1 MRDFAHHD
9 VQSINEA
16 IRLLVAYK
24 GKAILNAGGTDLLSV
39 LKGDIL
45 PDYPE
50 ALVNIKTIPDLDYIR
65 MDGDGVKIGAL
76 TRLCALCSS
85 PLLTPAYSVLT
96 EAAFSVAGPQIRN
109 VATLG
114 GNLCQDVRCW
124 YYRYPSGIG
133 GPIPCAR
140 KGKGACLAV
149 KGDNRYHAILNGKKC
164 FAVCPSDTAVA
175 LEALDARIIVSGP
188 DGDRAVSPADFFT
201 PLRNALGPS
210 ELVREIE
217 IPARTAVSQQR
228 FLKFTLRKPID
239 FAIVSVASVLTIEN
253 GVCIG
258 ARIVLGA
265 VAPGPL
271 RVPAA
276 EEVLVGRPISAE
288 LAQTAAKTALIGAR
302 PLGKNAYK
310 IQVAQTLVKRAILGE
325 SE

>member
-1 MRDFAHHD
+1 
-9 VQSINEA
+9 
-16 IRLLVAYK
+16 
-24 GKAILNAGGTDLLSV
+24 
-39 LKGDIL
+39 
-45 PDYPE
+45 
-50 ALVNIKTIPDLDYIR
+50 
-65 MDGDGVKIGAL
+65 
-76 TRLCALCSS
+76 
-85 PLLTPAYSVLT
+85 
-96 EAAFSVAGPQIRN
+96 

-124 YYRYPSGIG
+124 YYRYPRGIG

-175 LEALDARIIVSGP
+175 LEALDARIIVTGP

-201 PLRNALGPS
+201 PLRNALGPN

-217 IPARTAVSQQR
+217 IPARTAVGEQR

-239 FAIVSVASVLTIEN
+239 FAIVSVASVLTIEK
-253 GVCIG
+253 GICTE

-265 VAPGPL
+265 VAPGPV
-271 RVPAA
+271 RATAA
-276 EEVLVGRPISAE
+276 EKVLVGRPITEDLAKAAAE
-288 LAQTAAKTALIGAR
+288 TALIGAK

-310 IQVAQTLVKRAILGE
+310 VNVARTLVKRAIMGE
-325 SE
+325 PE